1 MVRRSVSTSG
11 EVQELVMANVITV
24 TRQIA
29 PVRAVFTAEHLAEL
43 ARQAMVAEAELTPKP
58 GLVDRRGSGSHDDLS
73 LDLMRRSASAIAPY
87 FAAMAAAA
95 QSMPFS
101 HALRT
106 EVAAIGRAAESA
118 MRQVTGGSNSHKG
131 AIWILGLLVTAAGQ
145 GVDSSPNAIAQDGG
159 LLARLPDRAQPQL
172 VSHGEMVRARYGTTG
187 ARGEAF
193 AGFPHVIQVGLPAL
207 RAARNSACTE
217 ANSRLSAL
225 LNIMVHLD
233 DTCVLYRTGVEGL
246 AAVQKGASDV
256 LLAGGPGSVAG
267 DQAMLRLDQELLIRN
282 ISPGGSADLL
292 AATLFLDALERDQY
306 AVEEDNSL
314 SEEDTD
320 GAN

>member
-1 MVRRSVSTSG
+1 
-11 EVQELVMANVITV
+11 MANVITI
-24 TRQIA
+24 TRQIGL
-29 PVRAVFTAEHLAEL
+29 VRGAFAAEHLAEL
-43 ARQAMVAEAELTPKP
+43 ARQALVAEAELTPKP
-58 GLVDRRGSGSHDDLS
+58 GLVDRRGSGSHEDLS

-87 FAAMAAAA
+87 FAAMAVAA
-95 QSMPFS
+95 QSIPFS

-118 MRQVTGGSNSHKG
+118 MLQVTGGSNSHKG

-145 GVDSSPNAIAQDGG
+145 RIDSNPDAIAQDAGS
-159 LLARLPDRAQPQL
+159 LARLPDRAQPQL
-172 VSHGEMVRARYGTTG
+172 ISHGDMVRARYGTSG

-193 AGFPHVIQVGLPAL
+193 TGFPHVTQVGLPTL
-207 RAARNSACTE
+207 RAARNSGCTE

-225 LNIMVHLD
+225 LNIMVRLE
-233 DTCVLYRTGVEGL
+233 DTCILYRGGIEGL
-246 AAVQKGASDV
+246 TAVQKGASDV

-267 DQAMLRLDQELLIRN
+267 DQAMFQLDNELFIRK

-292 AATLFLDALERDQY
+292 AATLLLDALERDQY

-314 SEEDTD
+314 TEEYTY